1 MPPPLWLDAAGLPS
15 IALGLVLGVLLAL
28 ASVGVGVAL
37 FHLLTWG
44 GSGRG

>member
-28 ASVGVGVAL
+28 ASIGAGLAL
-37 FHLLTWG
+37 FRLLTWG
-44 GSGRG
+44 DSGRG